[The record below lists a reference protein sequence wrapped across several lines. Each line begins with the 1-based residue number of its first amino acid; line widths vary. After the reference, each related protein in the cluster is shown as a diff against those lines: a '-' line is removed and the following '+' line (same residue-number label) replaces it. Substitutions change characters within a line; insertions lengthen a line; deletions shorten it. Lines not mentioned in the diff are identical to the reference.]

1 MPDTKYLRGLKSDM
15 RLNSNLELC
24 DISEASIVLSA
35 SVSTR
40 GKYAVHVLVEEI
52 DRRTGIRLP
61 VSDSVPAPDDQR
73 PLILIK
79 TIASQTSQ
87 SRLGDNACPS
97 SPLYGQEGFRIQISQ
112 PDARRLIEIESADDR
127 GMLYGVGKLLRM
139 LYLTDNKIEA
149 PANVNLAETPH
160 FSLRGHQ
167 LGYRPKTNAYDA
179 WTPEIYSQYIREL
192 ALFGANSIEI
202 LPPITDDERTGPLMK
217 YDPLFMMRHVS
228 EVCDTMDLDVWI
240 WYPNMGS
247 PDNWY
252 PATGNDEEFMKP
264 DYLKQQLEEREE
276 IFSSLKRIDHIL
288 VPGGDPG
295 ALSAQDLFDFMAMEA
310 ELLNKYHPNAKLWV
324 SPQAFNPTDEWLD
337 TFYANVRKEPPW
349 LAGVA
354 FAPWEKHSLPE
365 LRRLI
370 PDGMKIRNYPDITH
384 TINAQYPVHN
394 WDTAFAMT
402 HSRECINP
410 RPVAQKHIHNLQIN
424 EGIVGSLTY
433 SEGINDDVNKFVWS
447 GQDWNPDMPVMETLR
462 EYARFLVHPDM
473 EYSIAHG
480 LLALERNFEGP
491 IVTNRQIPQT
501 LKHWQEMERRADAR
515 VLQNYR
521 FEMGLLRAYYDAYIQ
536 RRLIHEQELEQRAM
550 EVLVRANE
558 IGTIR
563 AMEQAEVILNLKYTN
578 PVCSEYRSK
587 CLDLADRLF
596 EHIGAQLT
604 VSKHQGVSIT
614 RGAFVEAIDTPLN
627 DMAYLLSAF
636 SVIRSIEEESSRR
649 TALHA
654 IIYRT
659 DPGEGGYYDSFTADQ
674 SLSRVE
680 IAHEWKDDP
689 GYLDT
694 ALIRHNPGLL
704 EYAYSIL
711 NGSNSYTL
719 LCRETLNRILPGL
732 ASPPLA
738 WISNLSAY
746 YSAPIKVTYSNLD
759 CRSSYTLQVMGLWG
773 GSVNMMLN
781 GRSTADNSKPHR
793 GLMETFEVTPDM
805 IPTGVLTIV
814 WMNEE
819 SGIGP
824 FINELWLRKNNN

>member
-1 MPDTKYLRGLKSDM
+1 MTNRLRNNLKLCEVSD
-15 RLNSNLELC
+15 
-24 DISEASIVLSA
+24 ASMILSGP
-35 SVSTR
+35 VSAR
-40 GKYAVHVLVEEI
+40 GQNAVHILVEEI
-52 DRRTGIRLP
+52 ERRTGIRLS
-61 VSDSVPAPDDQR
+61 VLESVPNDQL
-73 PLILIK
+73 PLISIK
-79 TIASQTSQ
+79 MVNSSSSPAYGREGYQIRISQ
-87 SRLGDNACPS
+87 SNG
-97 SPLYGQEGFRIQISQ
+97 
-112 PDARRLIEIESADDR
+112 RRLIEIEAADDR
-127 GMLYGVGKLLRM
+127 GILYGVGKLLRIM
-139 LYLTDNKIEA
+139 VLTRNKIEV
-149 PANVNLAETPH
+149 PTDVDLAETPH

-192 ALFGANSIEI
+192 ALFGTNSIE
-202 LPPITDDERTGPLMK
+202 LVPPITDDERTGPLMK

-228 EVCDTMDLDVWI
+228 EVCDAMDLDVWI

-264 DYLKQQLEEREE
+264 EYLKRQLEEREE
-276 IFSSLKRIDHIL
+276 IFSSMKRIDHIL

-295 ALSAQDLFDFMAMEA
+295 ALNAQDLFDFMAMEA

-337 TFYANVRKEPPW
+337 TFYTNVRKEPAW

-370 PDGMKIRNYPDITH
+370 PEGMKIRNYPDITH
-384 TINAQYPVHN
+384 TINSQYPVHN

-410 RPVAQKHIHNLQIN
+410 RPMAMKHIHNLLKD

-447 GQDWNPDMPVMETLR
+447 GQDWNPDTPVLETLR
-462 EYARFLVHPDM
+462 EYARFLIHPDV
-473 EYSIAHG
+473 EYGVANG

-491 IVTNRQIPQT
+491 MITNRQISHT
-501 LKHWQEMERRADAR
+501 LNHWRKMESRVDEQ

-521 FEMGLLRAYYDAYIQ
+521 FEMGLLRAYYDAYVQ

-550 EVLVRANE
+550 DVLYRANE
-558 IGTIR
+558 TGIMP
-563 AMEQAEVILNLKYTN
+563 AMEQAEETLNRKYSQ
-578 PVCSEYRSK
+578 PVCTDYREK

-596 EHIGAQLT
+596 AHIGAQLT

-636 SVIRSIEEESSRR
+636 QVIRSMEEELARKE
-649 TALHA
+649 ALDA

-659 DPGEGGYYDSFTADQ
+659 DPGEGGFYTNFAADQ
-674 SLSRVE
+674 SLLRVE
-680 IAHEWKDDP
+680 IAHEWKEDP
-689 GYLDT
+689 GYLNT

-704 EYAYSIL
+704 ETAYSIL
-711 NGSNSYTL
+711 NGSNSHTL
-719 LCRETLNRILPGL
+719 LSRETCNRILPGL
-732 ASPPLA
+732 TSPPLA
-738 WISNLSAY
+738 WISNLSSY

-759 CRSSYTLQVMGLWG
+759 SRSSYTLQVMGLWG
-773 GSVNMMLN
+773 GRVDMLLN
-781 GRSTADNSKPHR
+781 GKSTADNRITHR

-805 IPTGVLTIV
+805 IPDGKLEIV
-814 WMNEE
+814 WVNEE

-824 FINELWLRKNNN
+824 YINELWLKKDNG